1 MQTAILAVLFLA
13 IFALVEFAFSRR
25 STRGRLRRRS
35 AGSARE

>member
-13 IFALVEFAFSRR
+13 IFALVMLVARR